1 MYSYKKIM
9 VFTTSTV
16 SNCSEIDNFI
26 DRSYHYSGAVRVNKS
41 IPQAIIDSGAID
53 RIKGPEQ
60 TVLVYLF
67 YTVITPEKLCDYPCM
82 SINNSF
88 YTGEMS
94 VTDLDIDFTYAAT
107 FEISINKK
115 LNDEYAEYKCKAIHR
130 ANKKDSRLNSRMYGE
145 NINEFCLVS
154 WAPKYYDN
162 WKNECEY
169 PGIANRAEKLKFYAD
184 SIANQL

>member
-9 VFTTSTV
+9 VFTTSIV
-16 SNCSEIDNFI
+16 SNSSEIDNLV
-26 DRSYHYSGAVRVNKS
+26 DRSFHYSGAIRVNKS

-53 RIKGPEQ
+53 RIKEPDQ
-60 TVLVYLF
+60 TVLVHLF
-67 YTVITPEKLCDYPCM
+67 YAVITPEKLCDYPCM

-94 VTDLDIDFTYAAT
+94 VVDLDIDFTYTAT

-115 LNDEYAEYKCKAIHR
+115 LNDEYAEYKCKAINR
-130 ANKKDSRLNSRMYGE
+130 ANKKDSKLNSRMYGE
-145 NINEFCLVS
+145 NINEFGLVS

-162 WKNECEY
+162 WKNECEN
-169 PGIANRAEKLKFYAD
+169 PGIAYRVEKLKFYAD
-184 SIANQL
+184 SIAEQL